1 RMVAQARR
9 SGRRGRRQVVIGRK
23 RVVLPDQLRGG
34 EALEGDG
41 LAGERAGIAQDLDHA
56 DEAGRH
62 AAMEAD
68 RRQYRL
74 DLDHAAAG
82 ARADGR
88 ETDGLLERERLA
100 QQRAERQRGLRLPM
114 VEDENL
120 GQHALDGARVDVG
133 LIGNGA
139 ALAQAAPVTHQQM
152 AVLVLHDPV
161 VPLLWAFPF
170 RNAGWRLD
178 GEESEDRATLRGFGW
193 RATGESFGEGCL
205 PKLQRS
211 AGRTWFTPGPRD
223 RGNRRDRNRARLA
236 P

>member
-1 RMVAQARR
+1 
-9 SGRRGRRQVVIGRK
+9 
-23 RVVLPDQLRGG
+23 
-34 EALEGDG
+34 
-41 LAGERAGIAQDLDHA
+41 LDHA

-114 VEDENL
+114 GEEAGALELEAEAFAQTGAGEAVDRALRVLDVEDENL

-193 RATGESFGEGCL
+193 RATGGSFGEGCL